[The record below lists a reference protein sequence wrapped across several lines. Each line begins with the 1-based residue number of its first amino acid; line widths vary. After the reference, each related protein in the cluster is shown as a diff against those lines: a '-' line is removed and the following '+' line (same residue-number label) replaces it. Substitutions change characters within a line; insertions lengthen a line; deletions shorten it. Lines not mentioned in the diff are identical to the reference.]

1 MRTDIVTRLKRI
13 ILIIIAIILVG
24 TVGYKLVGGE
34 KTSWLDA
41 LYMTAITITTVG
53 YQDFVGAG
61 ATTAGKVFTIT
72 YLFLS
77 VGTIFYLFTAL
88 ASYMVE
94 GEVRKVFRRR
104 SMEKRI
110 EKMKGHYIV
119 CGIGMVGLYIVH
131 ELHETKRP
139 QIAIDSNA
147 AQLDLLKG
155 RNMDV
160 PVLLGDATE
169 NELLEKA
176 MVREAKGLFATTN
189 SDNDNI
195 VIALTAKQLNP
206 ALRVV
211 CRCNDTKNI
220 DKIKRAGADMV
231 VALNYIG
238 GLRMAAEMTRP
249 HATDFLESML
259 RDKEQAMRVEEVIVP
274 AGVPV
279 RGQRGRGA
287 GASEHGEH
295 PAPRGEKRTR
305 ANGYTT
311 RPRACTLEK
320 EMHLIVLAT
329 PEERRL
335 LQYAVKR
342 APDGQRA
349 SLDTGARPNDSFSR
363 EILMKIAISGKGG
376 VGKTTLAGVMA
387 RVLAARRPQGAR
399 HRRRPRREPRKRR
412 RHPPGGAK
420 KRSSPWPR

>member
-1 MRTDIVTRLKRI
+1 MRTDITARLKRI
-13 ILIIIAIILVG
+13 ILIIVAIILVG
-24 TVGYKLVGGE
+24 TVGYKLVGVE

-53 YQDFVGAG
+53 YQDVVGAG
-61 ATTAGKVFTIT
+61 STTTGKVFTIT

-94 GEVRKVFRRR
+94 GEVRRVFRRR

-110 EKMKGHYIV
+110 EKIKGHYIV

-147 AQLDLLKG
+147 VQLDLLKS
-155 RNMDV
+155 RNIDV
-160 PVLLGDATE
+160 PMLLGDATE

-206 ALRVV
+206 SLRVV

-220 DKIKRAGADMV
+220 DKIKRAGADTV

-259 RDKEQAMRVEEVIVP
+259 RDKEQAMRVEEVVMP
-274 AGVPV
+274 AGSQYVGQKVEALELPSMGNILLLAV
-279 RGQRGRGA
+279 RNG
-287 GASEHGEH
+287 HGEWTYNP
-295 PAPRGEKRTR
+295 PASLL
-305 ANGYTT
+305 
-311 RPRACTLEK
+311 LEQG
-320 EMHLIVLAT
+320 MHLIVLAT

-335 LQYAVKR
+335 LQYTVKS
-342 APDGQRA
+342 APDAQEQA
-349 SLDTGARPNDSFSR
+349 LT
-363 EILMKIAISGKGG
+363 
-376 VGKTTLAGVMA
+376 
-387 RVLAARRPQGAR
+387 
-399 HRRRPRREPRKRR
+399 
-412 RHPPGGAK
+412 
-420 KRSSPWPR
+420 RSEVE